1 MSFFDE
7 TQQRPGRSRRPP
19 PQRGRATDRQTLI
32 FRRVLAAG
40 IAFVVLLLIVLGVK
54 SCRDSARR
62 DSMKTYV
69 RDVAA
74 ITQASGQDSSALFTV
89 LSRSGKQSPLQLQ
102 NAVNQYEG
110 DAAQLVDRA
119 KHTGHPDEMSNAHR
133 YLVQVLQLRRNAL
146 GTIASSLQPAL
157 GATGSDAATA
167 RIAAQM
173 ETLLASDVV
182 YREQVV
188 PNLRRPLKKEGL
200 LNDVTI
206 PKSHFLPDLQWV
218 RPTVVASHIEGLR
231 TGRGAGPVTP
241 GVHGTSLVGTTARP
255 GGQSL
260 TSGGTTSITVTPKLS
275 FDVTVQNGGVNK
287 ETDVQV
293 VLTVAGAGKPIVREQ
308 TIPTMDAGQQKI
320 VSIPL
325 AATPPTGRRLT
336 VSVDVKPV
344 PGETKTDNNKGTY
357 GVIFTH

>member
-19 PQRGRATDRQTLI
+19 PQRGRATDRQTLL

-40 IAFVVLLLIVLGVK
+40 IAIVVLLLIVLGIK

-62 DSMKTYV
+62 DSMKAYV
-69 RDVAA
+69 RDVTA

-89 LSRSGKQSPLQLQ
+89 LSRSGKQSPLQIQ

-110 DAAQLVDRA
+110 DASQLVDRA
-119 KHTGHPDEMSNAHR
+119 KNTGHPDEMSDAQR
-133 YLVQVLQLRRNAL
+133 YFVQVLQLRRNAL
-146 GTIASSLQPAL
+146 GTIASSLQAAL
-157 GATGSDAATA
+157 GAAANDAATG

-173 ETLLASDVV
+173 QTLLASDVV
-182 YREQVV
+182 YREQVI
-188 PNLRRPLKKEGL
+188 PNLRRPLKKENL
-200 LNDVTI
+200 LDQVKI
-206 PKSHFLPDLQWV
+206 PTSHFLPDLQWV

-231 TGRGAGPVTP
+231 TGRGSGPIAP

-255 GGQSL
+255 SGQAL
-260 TSGGTTSITVTPKLS
+260 TPAGTTSITVSPRLS
-275 FDVTVQNGGVNK
+275 FDVNVQNGGVNK
-287 ETDVQV
+287 EADVQV

-336 VSVDVKPV
+336 VSVDIKPV
-344 PGETKTDNNKGTY
+344 PGETKLDNNKATY